1 MTDSV
6 TLNKHIGNKIRHFR
20 RDRDLTITK
29 LGELVCK
36 SKSTI
41 SKYEAGEISIDIAT
55 LYDIAEALKIS
66 PLTLLPLEQG
76 NPAESQSSADGTDDR
91 PELFYLYTYN
101 GLAKEALRQHVL
113 LVGTT
118 QAEHFADVYNHENY
132 TQCSFHYR
140 GEVQR
145 TESSVRLFMKNT
157 VTTMDHCI
165 LTYPILLSKWNYCT
179 GMLTSFSTSQYPPFS
194 IKILLSRTPI
204 EDRNWLKEQ
213 LILSKEELK
222 RIKKKNIFYIIHP
235 ELEGL

>member
-20 RDRDLTITK
+20 RDRNLTITK

-41 SKYEAGEISIDIAT
+41 SKYEAGEISIDVAT
-55 LYDIAEALKIS
+55 LYDIAEALRIS
-66 PLTLLPLEQG
+66 PLILLPLDEG
-76 NPAESQSSADGTDDR
+76 TRSGSESSADSTNDH
-91 PELFYLYTYN
+91 PELFYVYTYN
-101 GLAKEALRQHVL
+101 GLAKESLRQHVL

-118 QAEHFADVYNHENY
+118 QAEHFADVYDYENY

-145 TESSVRLFMKNT
+145 TESSVRLFMENT
-157 VTTMDHCI
+157 VSPIDHCI

-179 GMLTSFSTSQYPPFS
+179 GMLTSLSTSQYPPFS

-204 EDRNWLKEQ
+204 EDKDWLKEQ